1 MPVRALLGAW
11 PRVLGSVRTRAGL
24 TAALLLL
31 VLAPAAQAARF
42 SKPSAFP
49 GSDARSGP
57 SVDVNSRG
65 DAAVAWHEGE
75 RVVVALARRG
85 GSFSKPV
92 AVNGSTPAGAPRV
105 RLDDLGNIA
114 IGWTYDDGSVVENEE
129 EIRGA
134 EGCCTRLAGAL
145 QPAGRRS
152 FGAARTL
159 SRADTHAVDADV
171 AAGPNGGGFIWS
183 TGYIP
188 GDVLVVAFGGRG
200 GTIGKTRTIARS
212 KDYYEG
218 LSIAFYPGGRV
229 SLLAGLGA
237 GPVMERIRSRSGTY
251 LPWRRI
257 ATNEAPFF
265 FNTRLR
271 DARGNELLVWTSLS
285 AGTEIATRRPGERA
299 GRRSTLA
306 RRARGALSIAPD
318 GSLLAARSERDGVH
332 ASARLPGGA
341 FGPDRLV
348 GSSRKIGYYV
358 PAVGNRA
365 RGVVAWSVDP
375 GRGYVRGWNG
385 HAPGGSF
392 RRLHLAGASSD
403 RIHSVN
409 AAAAASGRSLVVW
422 AQAGRIGLVRY
433 TP

>member
-1 MPVRALLGAW
+1 M
-11 PRVLGSVRTRAGL
+11 RTWAGP

-31 VLAPAAQAARF
+31 LALAAAAQAGGF

-57 SVDVNSRG
+57 AVDVNSRG
-65 DAAVAWHEGE
+65 DAAVAWQEGE

-92 AVNGSTPAGAPRV
+92 AVNGSTPAGGPRV
-105 RLDDLGNIA
+105 RLDDLGNVA
-114 IGWTYDDGSVVENEE
+114 VGWTYDDGFVVENEE

-145 QPAGRRS
+145 RPAGRRS
-152 FGAARTL
+152 FGPARTL
-159 SRADTHAVDADV
+159 SRADTHAVDFDM

-183 TGYIP
+183 TGFIP
-188 GDVLVVAFGGRG
+188 GDVLVVAFGERG
-200 GTIGKTRTIARS
+200 GRIGKTRTIARS

-218 LSIAFYPGGRV
+218 LSVAFYSGGRV

-237 GPVMERIRSRSGTY
+237 GPVMERIRSRSGSY
-251 LPWRRI
+251 SSWRRI
-257 ATNEAPFF
+257 ATHEAPFF

-271 DARGNELLVWTSLS
+271 DARGNELLVWSS
-285 AGTEIATRRPGERA
+285 SFDGTDVATRRPG
-299 GRRSTLA
+299 GRVGRKSSLP

-341 FGPDRLV
+341 LGPAFPGPAFGPDRLV
-348 GSSRKIGYYV
+348 GSSRKISDAA
-358 PAVGNRA
+358 PAAGNRA
-365 RGVVAWSVDP
+365 RGVVAWTVEP
-375 GRGYVRGWNG
+375 GRGYVRAWSG
-385 HAPGGSF
+385 HAPRGRF

-403 RIHSVN
+403 RIHSVST
-409 AAAAASGRSLVVW
+409 AAAASGRALAVW

-433 TP
+433 QP